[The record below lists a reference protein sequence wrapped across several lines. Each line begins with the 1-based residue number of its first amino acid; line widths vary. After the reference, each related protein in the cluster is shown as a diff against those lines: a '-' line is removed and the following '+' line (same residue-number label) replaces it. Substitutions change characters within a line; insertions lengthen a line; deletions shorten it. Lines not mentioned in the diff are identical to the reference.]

1 MAVGRRWPV
10 STGTRRFDGS
20 EVWVGIRQLF
30 HTRNDPSSLES
41 ARDGLECVALVDQG
55 TDLLGPFACA
65 GRPAC
70 ASAEPRHRLL
80 ALG

>member
-10 STGTRRFDGS
+10 STSTRRFDGS

-41 ARDGLECVALVDQG
+41 ACDCLECVALVDQG
-55 TDLLGPFACA
+55 TDL
-65 GRPAC
+65 
-70 ASAEPRHRLL
+70 
-80 ALG
+80 